1 MSLNFRQLRVSG
13 SYQLLGIILPLWIF
27 YISVRSQFNFIIN
40 VSTFLIEPYQFIDL
54 LYLCFTVFLCLV
66 TLPIMYERYEY
77 EVNYLASKGNQD
89 VQRLFNTLD
98 TKVLTKIPRGPVK
111 EKKKWSLHMQCT
123 YEIKYKA
130 TIRSIS
136 CLKYV
141 KENNACKFISL
152 KKQVLA
158 TTYFYEIF
166 RVM

>member
-1 MSLNFRQLRVSG
+1 
-13 SYQLLGIILPLWIF
+13 
-27 YISVRSQFNFIIN
+27 
-40 VSTFLIEPYQFIDL
+40 
-54 LYLCFTVFLCLV
+54 
-66 TLPIMYERYEY
+66 MYERYEY

-152 KKQVLA
+152 KNQSDCNN
-158 TTYFYEIF
+158 IF
-166 RVM
+166 LWNI

>member
-111 EKKKWSLHMQCT
+111 EKKKKWSLDMQ
-123 YEIKYKA
+123 YNARNKVHYN
-130 TIRSIS
+130 IS
-136 CLKYV
+136 C
-141 KENNACKFISL
+141 
-152 KKQVLA
+152 
-158 TTYFYEIF
+158 TTNWLHLDLDLSPDLS
-166 RVM
+166 M